1 MKYSVHLLLIGI
13 LLILFS
19 CQKQNNPSG
28 GESMH
33 PLIVQYTAGPINP
46 DQSIRIRF
54 LKALQ
59 SDQITSAIHTTGNT
73 SFNAMILDSMEIQV
87 SPDPSWPKGGTV
99 SLQINMKELFGNTL
113 SGPDRAL
120 LDFNVKEQ
128 HVSVISNGLSIPDV
142 QVPDQMAVSGSI
154 QLAIPESGTAV
165 EGLISAKQGTSPL
178 SINWQH
184 QGQYHAFLIEGIKR
198 ETAASE
204 VSIVWDGA
212 KVQSPDQGQLT
223 IDVPAEGDFLVLGA
237 KVEPGNPPAV
247 KITFSDPLNTTQEL
261 TGLVYLLGQDLN
273 YRYQVD
279 GNQLWIYPD
288 KNVREVQY
296 LVIDGAVENANK
308 VRLGSTQK
316 LPVRFDALA
325 PAIHLLSKGA
335 IIPQT
340 NQALFQ
346 FEAVAL
352 NKIDIEIY
360 RIHESNILQFLQ
372 VNALSGDNELTR
384 VADRM
389 QTVTIDLGKQ
399 SNTQDLDTWTTY
411 QVDLSPY
418 FAEQPHAFYQVRL
431 SFRPEYARTAC
442 TLDWISEM
450 DPSLNSAWDFGYFG
464 ALGYYPNYWDERED
478 PCRPAFYNDEHFVQ
492 QTLLSTQIGLL
503 AKRSDDGQLFIVS
516 TDLPTGKPLP
526 NVDLKLYTFAQ
537 QELGSIH
544 TDADGFGRF
553 SSDADHL
560 PVFITAKLNQD
571 QAYLNLLPGQS
582 ISLSQFD
589 VSGVTRA
596 EGLQCFIYGDRGV
609 WRPGDTLFLHA
620 IVENASTS
628 LPANYPIRVSLT
640 DPQGKLVQEKTQLD
654 HTGPIYPIRLV
665 TPPDAPTGNWE
676 VTVRA
681 GGAFFTKTLK
691 IETIKPNRIKME
703 LAGLPEEILTAN
715 TSVTLKASWLFG
727 SPARNLDAK
736 VELSTRPMQTLIPG
750 FSQYN
755 FDDPGRKTNA
765 ISDETVLFDGKLSGE
780 GQASFGIKTNFN
792 QAVGGMVKAELI
804 TRVFEQSGDFST
816 RYLTRIISP
825 YSSYA
830 GILIPTDEYGSKRFD
845 QGQEANIS
853 VINAD
858 AEGKTLAGKKLDVAI
873 YQVGWSWWYESDDD
887 RFYRYSNGN
896 EETALFSTQV
906 TTDRNGQATISWT
919 PDQMQGYFI
928 RVCDEASGHCSGDV
942 FYVGYPWDDDEH
954 SGTSYLTLQTNEK
967 RYEVD
972 DPIEVEVPVSH
983 PGKILITVERQDKVL
998 SAAWFDATPGN
1009 QKIQIPA
1016 LAIYAP
1022 YSYLSVVLIQGTIR
1036 DNDLP
1041 IRSFGVIPVEVYYPE
1056 RRLDPVVDAPA
1067 SVRPEV
1073 PFSVKVGEKSKREM
1087 QYTVAI
1093 VDEGLLDLTS
1103 FKTPDPYAFFNR
1115 KEALGV
1121 QTWDVY
1127 DQVIASFF
1135 QGGRLLAI
1143 GGDGTATVNPGNQE
1157 MRFKPVVRVLGPF
1170 TCSPG
1175 KTNTHEVTIHNY
1187 IGSVRVM
1194 VVAANASQAYGHA
1207 EQPVKVE
1214 QPLMVLATAPRK
1226 LSPGEEAYLPVNLFA
1241 SDKALGTTRV
1251 SVRSSSPLIHF
1262 DQPTATVS
1270 IAQPGDAAT
1279 DFSFAVSDE
1288 IGQSTLTIEA
1298 THGSEKAVQTI
1309 SLPVKNPNPLL
1320 SNLSE
1325 AVIQEGAAQTMQTE
1339 LPGMNGT
1346 NTATLEL
1353 STMPALN
1360 LQRRLQ
1366 YLIHYPY
1373 GCAEQ
1378 TTSSAFP
1385 QLFLP
1390 ELIDL
1395 SPSQKATITTN
1406 ILATIDRLKQFQH
1419 ADGGFTFWP
1428 GATYMDEY
1436 ITSYVGHFLLLAKSQ
1451 GYPVPA
1457 NMLDRWKK
1465 IQRRW
1470 SNTWTPSEEKT
1481 TGGYAHGG
1489 SIQIYRLYTLALVG
1503 DPDIGSM
1510 NRLRESTKVTPQDFY
1525 RLAAS
1530 YALAGRVREATK
1542 MLSGKKPVVLANP
1555 DWSTTFGDELR
1566 DQALLLDALRIIGL
1580 ENDAAV
1586 MAKSIAEALNSS
1598 SWYSTQTL
1606 AYALYAVT
1614 NYYVNGSSASEGIQ
1628 ASIQY
1633 ADKPAQIIQSERPVF
1648 VYELNPSQLAS
1659 NQIAIENKGQKTLF
1673 AKWIITGRPLDE
1685 PQKQMAQ
1692 KVNLKVDYVTMDGEM
1707 LDPAGIKQGTD
1718 FKIIAKVTHQT
1729 GLRSM
1734 IRDLALTIGV
1744 PSGWEILPV
1753 RLSSIDAV
1761 SELNYDFQDIR
1772 DDRVDT
1778 FFDLDPG
1785 QTKTFTILVHAA
1797 YAGRYRLPTQLVE
1810 AMYDHSVQATV
1821 PGGWVEVTR
1830 KE

>member
-1 MKYSVHLLLIGI
+1 MKFLAQPLLLGFFF
-13 LLILFS
+13 LIYA
-19 CQKQNNPSG
+19 CQKQSSPTG
-28 GESMH
+28 VESSH
-33 PLIVQYTAGPINP
+33 PLIVQYTSGPVNP
-46 DQSIRIRF
+46 DQPIRIRF
-54 LKALQ
+54 KQGFLV
-59 SDQITSAIHTTGNT
+59 DQVASSIHLTGGTGFHAI
-73 SFNAMILDSMEIQV
+73 ALDSLEIQV
-87 SPDPSWPKGGTV
+87 SPDPAWPKGGTITMQ
-99 SLQINMKELFGNTL
+99 LNMRQLFGNTL
-113 SGPDRAL
+113 TGQDRTQL
-120 LDFNVKEQ
+120 TFGVKEQ
-128 HVSVISNGLSIPDV
+128 HMSVISNGLTVPDV
-142 QVPDQMAVSGSI
+142 LDADNMALGGSV

-165 EGLISAKQGTSPL
+165 EELITASQGTTPL
-178 SINWQH
+178 AINWQH
-184 QGQYHAFLIEGIKR
+184 QGQYHSFLIEGIKR
-198 ETAASE
+198 ENTASVVTLAWSGKE
-204 VSIVWDGA
+204 I
-212 KVQSPDQGQLT
+212 QSPDQGKLT
-223 IDVPAEGDFLVLGA
+223 IDVPAKGAFIVLGA
-237 KVEPGNPPAV
+237 NVEAGSPPSV
-247 KITFSDPLNTTQEL
+247 KITFSDPLNTGQDY
-261 TGLVYLLGQDLN
+261 TGLVYLQGQDLN
-273 YRYQVD
+273 YRYQTD
-279 GNQLWIYPD
+279 GNQLWLYPD
-288 KNVREVQY
+288 KNIKDVQQ
-296 LVIDGAVENANK
+296 LVIDGNVENVSKN
-308 VRLGSTQK
+308 RFGTSQTLQ
-316 LPVRFDALA
+316 VRFDAVA

-352 NKIDIEIY
+352 NKIDVEIY
-360 RIHESNILQFLQ
+360 QVHESNILQFLQ
-372 VNALSGDNELTR
+372 VNTLSGNNELDR

-389 QTVTIDLGKQ
+389 RTVTLDLTKQ
-399 SNTQDLDTWTTY
+399 VNTPELDTWTTY
-411 QVDLSPY
+411 QVDLTPY
-418 FAEQPHAFYQVRL
+418 FAEQPHAFYQIRL

-442 TLDWISEM
+442 TMDWISEI
-450 DPSLNSAWDFGYFG
+450 DPSLQSPWEYGYFG
-464 ALGYYPNYWDERED
+464 ALGYYPNFWDERDD
-478 PCRPAFYNDEHFVQ
+478 PCRPAFYNDEHFLQ
-492 QTLLSTQIGLL
+492 QTLLATQIGLL
-503 AKRSDDGQLFIVS
+503 AKRSDDGELFVVT

-526 NVDLKLYTFAQ
+526 NVDLRLYTFAQ
-537 QELGSIH
+537 QEITSLR
-544 TDADGFGRF
+544 TDADGFARYT
-553 SSDADHL
+553 SDGDHL

-596 EGLQCFIYGDRGV
+596 DGLQCFIYGERGV

-620 IVENASTS
+620 IMENASTS
-628 LPANYPIRVSLT
+628 LPENYPLRVSLM

-654 HTGPIYPIRLV
+654 HSGPIYPIQLV
-665 TPPDAPTGNWE
+665 TSPDAPTGNWE

-681 GGAFFTKTLK
+681 GGAIFAKTVK

-703 LAGLPEEILTAN
+703 LEGLPEDILAAN
-715 TSVTLKASWLFG
+715 TPITLKASWLFG

-736 VELSTRPMQTLIPG
+736 VELSTRPMQTVIPG

-755 FDDPGRKTNA
+755 FDDPGRRSNA
-765 ISDETVLFDGKLSGE
+765 ISDETVLFDGTLNDG
-780 GQASFGIKTNFN
+780 GQTSFDVKTNFN

-830 GILIPTDEYGSKRFD
+830 GILIPADEYGSKRFD
-845 QGQEANIS
+845 KGKEAKIS

-858 AEGKTLAGKKLDVAI
+858 ASGKALPGRKLDVAI

-896 EETALFSTQV
+896 EETAIFSTQV
-906 TTDRNGQATISWT
+906 TTDRNGQASISWT
-919 PDQMQGYFI
+919 PDQTQGYFI
-928 RVCDEASGHCSGDV
+928 RVCDNASGHCAGDV

-972 DPIEVEVPVSH
+972 DQIEVEIPVSH
-983 PGKILITVERQDKVL
+983 PGKVLITVERQDKVL
-998 SAAWFDATPGN
+998 SAQWFDASTGN
-1009 QKIQIPA
+1009 QKIRIPA
-1016 LAIYAP
+1016 LASYAP
-1022 YSYLSVVLIQGTIR
+1022 FAYISVVLLQGTVR

-1056 RRLDPVVDAPA
+1056 RRLDPVVSAPA

-1073 PFSVKVGEKSKREM
+1073 PFTIKVNEGSKREM

-1103 FKTPDPYAFFNR
+1103 YSTPDPYLFFNR

-1143 GGDGTATVNPGNQE
+1143 GGDGAATVNPGNQE

-1170 TCSPG
+1170 TCAPG
-1175 KTNTHEVTIHNY
+1175 KTNSHEVTIHNY
-1187 IGSVRVM
+1187 IGSVRIM
-1194 VVAANASQAYGHA
+1194 VVAASEAQAYGHA
-1207 EQPVKVE
+1207 EQAVKVE

-1241 SDKALGTTRV
+1241 SDKALGATQVNV
-1251 SVRSSSPLIHF
+1251 SASSPLIHF
-1262 DQPTATVS
+1262 TRSDAS
-1270 IAQPGDAAT
+1270 MNISQPGDAAT
-1279 DFSFAVSDE
+1279 DFSFTVADQ

-1298 THGSEKAVQTI
+1298 KHGSEKAIQTLTI
-1309 SLPVKNPNPLL
+1309 PVKNPNPYLTR
-1320 SNLSE
+1320 LSE
-1325 AVIQEGAAQTMQTE
+1325 AIIQAGGTQLLQTE

-1360 LQRRLQ
+1360 LQRRLE

-1385 QLFLP
+1385 QLYLS
-1390 ELIDL
+1390 ELADL
-1395 SPSQKATITTN
+1395 SPTQKASITTN
-1406 ILATIDRLKQFQH
+1406 VLATIDRLKQFQH

-1436 ITSYVGHFLLLAKSQ
+1436 ITSYVGHFLLLAKSL
-1451 GYPVPA
+1451 GYPVPS
-1457 NMLDRWKK
+1457 NMMDRWKK

-1470 SNTWTPSEEKT
+1470 SNTWSPSQEKT
-1481 TGGYAHGG
+1481 TGGYAYGS
-1489 SIQIYRLYTLALVG
+1489 SIQIYRLYTLALAG
-1503 DPDIGSM
+1503 DPDVGSM
-1510 NRLRESTKVTPQDFY
+1510 NRLRESTAITPQDFY

-1542 MLSGKKPVVLANP
+1542 MLTGKKPVVLASP
-1555 DWSTTFGDELR
+1555 DWSSTYGDELR
-1566 DQALLLDALRIIGL
+1566 DQALLLDALRIIGM
-1580 ENDAAV
+1580 ENDAAA
-1586 MAKSIAEALNSS
+1586 MAKTVAEALNSAK
-1598 SWYSTQTL
+1598 WYSTQSL
-1606 AYALYAVT
+1606 AYALQAVT
-1614 NYYVNGSSASEGIQ
+1614 SYYLDDKSSSGGMNATV
-1628 ASIQY
+1628 QY
-1633 ADKPAQIIQSERPVF
+1633 QGKTAQNIQSERPLF
-1648 VYELNPSQLAS
+1648 VYELSPSQLS
-1659 NQIAIENKGQKTLF
+1659 TNQISVQNNGQKTLF
-1673 AKWIITGRPLDE
+1673 AKWIITGKPLDE
-1685 PQKQMAQ
+1685 PQMQLAQ
-1692 KVNLKVDYVTMDGEM
+1692 KVSLNISYLDLDGKP
-1707 LDPAGIKQGTD
+1707 LDPAQIKQGTD
-1718 FKIIAKVTHQT
+1718 FKIVAKVTHQT

-1753 RLSSIDAV
+1753 RLSAIDATT
-1761 SELNYDFQDIR
+1761 ELNYDYQDIR

-1778 FFDLDPG
+1778 FFDLDAG
-1785 QTKTFTILVHAA
+1785 QSKTFTILVHAA
-1797 YAGRYRLPTQLVE
+1797 YAGRFRLPTQLVE
-1810 AMYDHSVQATV
+1810 AMYDHSIQATV
-1821 PGGWVEVTR
+1821 PGGWVEVAR